1 MYLRWVFYRA
11 GLGIA
16 LSYLALAG
24 YTNINV
30 MNGIKLLVSACASL
44 AAIVFFVVN
53 GSIDCRQA
61 AVLFGTLVG
70 GYYSAKVSRRIPQ
83 QYVRTTVIIAS
94 FLITAYFFY
103 AK

>member
-1 MYLRWVFYRA
+1 MVVIFNA
-11 GLGIA
+11 GLGIVT

-53 GSIDCRQA
+53 GSIDWPSGM

-103 AK
+103 TN